1 MDEEVQ
7 VSEPDP
13 RLAEPPAVDQHEAEP
28 PEPPAA
34 PAGDQP
40 EEQDW
45 AAYYRYTLGRE
56 PRPLFLRGLAAIEEA
71 GSGPGTAVDVGF
83 GDGTETMRLLDAGW
97 RVTAID
103 SAAAAAEVLE
113 PRVPEEARD
122 RLETVTA
129 PADEV
134 DLPPF
139 DLLYSAYVLSY
150 LPPDAF
156 ARLWTRVRKR
166 LRPGGFVVVNL
177 FGDRHAWAAEPDTT
191 FLPRVEVET
200 LLDGLEIVELVEV
213 EEDGDSFVGPT
224 HWHVFDI
231 VARRPT

>member
-1 MDEEVQ
+1 MDQDAIATGVEPAEAGP
-7 VSEPDP
+7 PDP
-13 RLAEPPAVDQHEAEP
+13 DL
-28 PEPPAA
+28 
-34 PAGDQP
+34 P

-56 PRPLFLRGLAAIEEA
+56 PRPLFLRGWAAIEAA
-71 GSGPGTAVDVGF
+71 GAGPGTAVDVGF
-83 GDGTETMRLLDAGW
+83 GDGTETMHLLEAGW

-103 SAAAAAEVLE
+103 SAPAAAEVLE
-113 PRVPEEARD
+113 PRVNDDARD
-122 RLETVTA
+122 RLTTVTA

-156 ARLWTRVRKR
+156 ARLWARARER
-166 LRPGGFVVVNL
+166 LLPGGFIVVNI
-177 FGDRHAWAAEPDTT
+177 FGDRHAWVGEPDTT
-191 FLPRVEVET
+191 FLPRAEVEA
-200 LLDGLEIVELVEV
+200 LLAGLEIIELTEV
-213 EEDGDSFVGPT
+213 EEDGGSFVGPT

-231 VARRPT
+231 VARRPA